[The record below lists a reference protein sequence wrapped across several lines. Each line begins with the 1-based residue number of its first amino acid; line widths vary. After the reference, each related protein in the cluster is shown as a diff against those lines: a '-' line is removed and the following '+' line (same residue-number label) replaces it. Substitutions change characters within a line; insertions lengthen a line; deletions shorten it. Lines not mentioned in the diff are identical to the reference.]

1 MRPGYSSAPWTGP
14 DPRGFA
20 HWLRIGIVP
29 PEPDEPAGTELKFNP
44 YHDPANGRFT
54 TANGGGTASDEAP
67 HTRGLSQ
74 PDTPAPAHVNR
85 GLPVAAP
92 VDGLTAQSGHRSA
105 SPRPNHPGPT
115 RLADIAGLAFPEE
128 APTTIR
134 FSTQNVRTFELQRQ
148 LSFPGGHQK
157 ERSATIVADIYGLL
171 GVQNIGGLGS
181 NSRSFTTDYNLR
193 DNRP

>member
-1 MRPGYSSAPWTGP
+1 M
-14 DPRGFA
+14 
-20 HWLRIGIVP
+20 
-29 PEPDEPAGTELKFNP
+29 
-44 YHDPANGRFT
+44 
-54 TANGGGTASDEAP
+54 
-67 HTRGLSQ
+67 
-74 PDTPAPAHVNR
+74 
-85 GLPVAAP
+85 AAP

-157 ERSATIVADIYGLL
+157 ERSATIVADTY
-171 GVQNIGGLGS
+171 
-181 NSRSFTTDYNLR
+181 TKTH
-193 DNRP
+193 